1 MKFQHKIAGTILL
14 PLAAATMATSVQAAG
29 HDVDVY
35 GRIQAHLNV
44 TTPDGGDS
52 DFTASANE
60 SRFGLKADN
69 NKGAKG
75 HFEFDMNAS
84 SVRLRHAYVN
94 FNNVTV
100 GQTWKPSAAL
110 ELLFPALDPTTNALT
125 SAPALRVG
133 QISTKLDMGAGTLN
147 VGLYDDS
154 TASSAM
160 PGVAAKF
167 VADMDALKLI
177 AAFDMKQA
185 NEEDTTE
192 SATSMTAGVVANLS
206 GMTVKGAFTTYDN
219 ATMAVLSGADGAK
232 ETFLGASVTVPMAD
246 AMSLNA
252 AFETASEAETNAYWV
267 NVKTKLQSG
276 VDVGAEFRSNH
287 ADTTTVAAMVNY
299 NF

>member
-1 MKFQHKIAGTILL
+1 MKLQHKIAGTILL
-14 PLAAATMATSVQAAG
+14 PLAAAAMTTSVQAA
-29 HDVDVY
+29 DVDVY

-44 TTPDGGDS
+44 TTPDGGDA

-69 NKGAKG
+69 GKGAKG

-110 ELLFPALDPTTNALT
+110 ELLFPTLDPTTNALT

-133 QISTKLDMGAGTLN
+133 QISTKLDLGAGSLN

-154 TASSAM
+154 TVSSAM

-192 SATSMTAGVVANLS
+192 TATSLTAGVVANLS
-206 GMTVKGAFTTYDN
+206 GMTVKGIFTSYDN
-219 ATMAVLSGADGAK
+219 ATMAVLSGADGA
-232 ETFLGASVTVPMAD
+232 EESFIGASVTVPMGG

-252 AFETASEAETNAYWV
+252 AFETATEAETDAYWV
-267 NVKTKLQSG
+267 NVKTKLESG
-276 VDVGAEFRSNH
+276 VDVGAEFRSSH
-287 ADTTTVAAMVNY
+287 AEATTVAAMVNY